1 MNRDSNSTLGWP
13 RVGWRA
19 VVILS
24 ASLGLAAC
32 AGSVPPPTAQLG
44 ASAQA
49 IQQAERAG
57 ALEHSPA
64 EFQSARE
71 KLAAADAAMREDER
85 TKARRLAEQAQAD
98 AELATVRSQRATAQ
112 QAASAVRTLANPN
125 AGLPNAGLPN
135 TGMPNTGM
143 PGAAGRAPAASAAA
157 PLAPSGMSGT
167 STWDSPRTLE
177 GTP

>member
-1 MNRDSNSTLGWP
+1 MN
-13 RVGWRA
+13 WRGA
-19 VVILS
+19 AILS

-57 ALEHSPA
+57 ALQHAPA

-85 TKARRLAEQAQAD
+85 TSARRLAEQAQAD

-125 AGLPNAGLPN
+125 AGI
-135 TGMPNTGM
+135 
-143 PGAAGRAPAASAAA
+143 PGASVPGRAPATSAAA
-157 PLAPSGMSGT
+157 PLAPLAMSGT
-167 STWDSPRTLE
+167 STWSAPRTLE

>member
-1 MNRDSNSTLGWP
+1 MNRNSNSTLGWP

-19 VVILS
+19 AAILS

-57 ALEHSPA
+57 ALEHAPA

-85 TKARRLAEQAQAD
+85 TKARRLAEQAEAD

-125 AGLPNAGLPN
+125 SGVP
-135 TGMPNTGM
+135 
-143 PGAAGRAPAASAAA
+143 GRAPAASAAA

>member
-1 MNRDSNSTLGWP
+1 MNRNSNSTLGWP

-57 ALEHSPA
+57 ALQHAPA

-85 TKARRLAEQAQAD
+85 TQARRLAEQAQAD

-125 AGLPNAGLPN
+125 AGLPNAG
-135 TGMPNTGM
+135 MPGAGM
-143 PGAAGRAPAASAAA
+143 PGAAGRAPAASATA

>member
-1 MNRDSNSTLGWP
+1 M
-13 RVGWRA
+13 GWRA

-57 ALEHSPA
+57 ALQHAPA

-85 TKARRLAEQAQAD
+85 TQARRLAEQAQAD

-135 TGMPNTGM
+135 AGMPGAGM
-143 PGAAGRAPAASAAA
+143 PGAAGRAPAASATA

>member
-1 MNRDSNSTLGWP
+1 M
-13 RVGWRA
+13 GWRA
-19 VVILS
+19 AVILS
-24 ASLGLAAC
+24 ASVGLAAC

-57 ALEHSPA
+57 ALQHAPA

-85 TKARRLAEQAQAD
+85 TQARRLAEQAQAD

-125 AGLPNAGLPN
+125 AGLPN
-135 TGMPNTGM
+135 TGM
-143 PGAAGRAPAASAAA
+143 PGASVPGRAPAASATA

-167 STWDSPRTLE
+167 STWNSPRTLE

>member
-1 MNRDSNSTLGWP
+1 MNRNSTSTFGWP

-19 VVILS
+19 AVILS
-24 ASLGLAAC
+24 ASVGLAAC

-57 ALEHSPA
+57 ALQHAPA

-85 TKARRLAEQAQAD
+85 TQARRLAEQAQAD

-125 AGLPNAGLPN
+125 AGLPN
-135 TGMPNTGM
+135 TGM
-143 PGAAGRAPAASAAA
+143 PGASVPGRAPAASATA

>member
-1 MNRDSNSTLGWP
+1 M
-13 RVGWRA
+13 GWRA
-19 VVILS
+19 ATILS
-24 ASLGLAAC
+24 ASLGLVAC

-57 ALEHSPA
+57 ALEHAPA

-112 QAASAVRTLANPN
+112 QAASAVRTLANPK
-125 AGLPNAGLPN
+125 A
-135 TGMPNTGM
+135 GM
-143 PGAAGRAPAASAAA
+143 PGAPLPGRAPAASAAA

>member
-1 MNRDSNSTLGWP
+1 M
-13 RVGWRA
+13 GWRA
-19 VVILS
+19 AVILS

-57 ALEHSPA
+57 ALEHAPA

-85 TKARRLAEQAQAD
+85 TEARRLAEQAQAD

-125 AGLPNAGLPN
+125 AGMPNAGM
-135 TGMPNTGM
+135 T
-143 PGAAGRAPAASAAA
+143 GAARQDRAPAGSAA

>member
-1 MNRDSNSTLGWP
+1 M
-13 RVGWRA
+13 GWRA
-19 VVILS
+19 ATILS

-57 ALEHSPA
+57 ALEHAPA

-112 QAASAVRTLANPN
+112 QAASAVRTLANPK
-125 AGLPNAGLPN
+125 A
-135 TGMPNTGM
+135 GM
-143 PGAAGRAPAASAAA
+143 PGAPLPGRAPAASAAA

>member
-1 MNRDSNSTLGWP
+1 MNRNSTSTFGWP

-19 VVILS
+19 AVILS
-24 ASLGLAAC
+24 ASVGLAAC

-57 ALEHSPA
+57 ALQHAPA

-85 TKARRLAEQAQAD
+85 TQARRLAEQAQAD

-125 AGLPNAGLPN
+125 AGLPN
-135 TGMPNTGM
+135 TGM
-143 PGAAGRAPAASAAA
+143 PGASVPGRAPAASATA

-167 STWDSPRTLE
+167 STWNSPRTLE

>member
-1 MNRDSNSTLGWP
+1 M
-13 RVGWRA
+13 GWRA

-57 ALEHSPA
+57 ALQHAPA

-85 TKARRLAEQAQAD
+85 TQARRLAEQAQAD

-125 AGLPNAGLPN
+125 AG
-135 TGMPNTGM
+135 MPGAGM
-143 PGAAGRAPAASAAA
+143 PGAAGRAPAASATA

>member
-1 MNRDSNSTLGWP
+1 MNRNSTSTFGWP

-19 VVILS
+19 AVILS
-24 ASLGLAAC
+24 ASVGLAAC

-57 ALEHSPA
+57 ALQHAPA

-85 TKARRLAEQAQAD
+85 TQARRLAEQAQAD

-125 AGLPNAGLPN
+125 AGLPN
-135 TGMPNTGM
+135 TGM
-143 PGAAGRAPAASAAA
+143 PGAAGRTPAASATA

>member
-1 MNRDSNSTLGWP
+1 MNRNSISTLGWP

-19 VVILS
+19 ATILS

-57 ALEHSPA
+57 ALEHAPA

-112 QAASAVRTLANPN
+112 QAASAVRTLANPK
-125 AGLPNAGLPN
+125 A
-135 TGMPNTGM
+135 GM
-143 PGAAGRAPAASAAA
+143 PGAPLPGRAPAASAAA
-157 PLAPSGMSGT
+157 PLTPSGMSGT

>member
-1 MNRDSNSTLGWP
+1 MNRNSISTLGW
-13 RVGWRA
+13 RA
-19 VVILS
+19 AAILS

-57 ALEHSPA
+57 ALEHAPA

-85 TKARRLAEQAQAD
+85 TQARRLAEQAQAD

-125 AGLPNAGLPN
+125 AG
-135 TGMPNTGM
+135 M

-157 PLAPSGMSGT
+157 PLAPSAMSGT
-167 STWDSPRTLE
+167 STWSAPRTLE

>member
-1 MNRDSNSTLGWP
+1 M
-13 RVGWRA
+13 GWRA
-19 VVILS
+19 ATILS

-125 AGLPNAGLPN
+125 SGVPNSGVP
-135 TGMPNTGM
+135 
-143 PGAAGRAPAASAAA
+143 GRAPAASAAA

>member
-1 MNRDSNSTLGWP
+1 MNRNSKMNLGWP
-13 RVGWRA
+13 RQDWRA
-19 VVILS
+19 ATVLS

-57 ALEHSPA
+57 ALEHAPA

-71 KLAAADAAMREDER
+71 KMAAADAAMREDER
-85 TKARRLAEQAQAD
+85 TDARRLAEQAQAD
-98 AELATVRSQRATAQ
+98 AELATVRSERATAQ
-112 QAASAVRTLANPN
+112 QAANAVRTLS
-125 AGLPNAGLPN
+125 G
-135 TGMPNTGM
+135 
-143 PGAAGRAPAASAAA
+143 PGASVPGRAPAASAAPPMPPPA
-157 PLAPSGMSGT
+157 TSGT
-167 STWDSPRTLE
+167 STWSSPRMQE

>member
-1 MNRDSNSTLGWP
+1 M
-13 RVGWRA
+13 GWRA
-19 VVILS
+19 ATILS

-44 ASAQA
+44 ASTQA

-57 ALEHSPA
+57 ALEHAPA

-112 QAASAVRTLANPN
+112 QAASAVRTLANPK
-125 AGLPNAGLPN
+125 A
-135 TGMPNTGM
+135 GM
-143 PGAAGRAPAASAAA
+143 PGAPLPGRAPAASAAA

>member
-1 MNRDSNSTLGWP
+1 MNRNSISTVGWP
-13 RVGWRA
+13 RLGWKA
-19 VVILS
+19 AVILS

-57 ALEHSPA
+57 ALEHAPA

-85 TKARRLAEQAQAD
+85 TEARRLAEQAQAD

-125 AGLPNAGLPN
+125 AGMPNAG
-135 TGMPNTGM
+135 MP
-143 PGAAGRAPAASAAA
+143 GRAPAASAAA
-157 PLAPSGMSGT
+157 PLAPPAMSGT
-167 STWDSPRTLE
+167 STWNAPRTLE

>member
-1 MNRDSNSTLGWP
+1 MNRDSISTLGWHGA
-13 RVGWRA
+13 GWRGAA
-19 VVILS
+19 VLT

-57 ALEHSPA
+57 ALEHAPA

-71 KLAAADAAMREDER
+71 KLAAADSAMREDER

-112 QAASAVRTLANPN
+112 QAASAVRTLASPN
-125 AGLPNAGLPN
+125 ASVP
-135 TGMPNTGM
+135 
-143 PGAAGRAPAASAAA
+143 GRAPAASAAA
-157 PLAPSGMSGT
+157 PVTPPVMSGT
-167 STWDSPRTLE
+167 STWDSPRTQE

>member
-1 MNRDSNSTLGWP
+1 M
-13 RVGWRA
+13 GWRA
-19 VVILS
+19 AVILS
-24 ASLGLAAC
+24 ASVGLAAC

-57 ALEHSPA
+57 ALQHAPA

-85 TKARRLAEQAQAD
+85 TQARRLAEQAQAD

-125 AGLPNAGLPN
+125 SGV
-135 TGMPNTGM
+135 
-143 PGAAGRAPAASAAA
+143 PGASVPGRAPAASAAA

>member
-1 MNRDSNSTLGWP
+1 M
-13 RVGWRA
+13 GWRA
-19 VVILS
+19 AVILS
-24 ASLGLAAC
+24 ASVGLAAC

-57 ALEHSPA
+57 ALQHAPA

-85 TKARRLAEQAQAD
+85 TQARRLAEQAQAD

-125 AGLPNAGLPN
+125 AGLPN
-135 TGMPNTGM
+135 TGM
-143 PGAAGRAPAASAAA
+143 PGASVPGRAPAASATA

>member
-1 MNRDSNSTLGWP
+1 M
-13 RVGWRA
+13 GWRA
-19 VVILS
+19 ATILS

-57 ALEHSPA
+57 ALQHAPA

-85 TKARRLAEQAQAD
+85 TQARRLAEQAQAD

-125 AGLPNAGLPN
+125 AGLPNAG
-135 TGMPNTGM
+135 M